1 MVKVAFYCLI
11 LSSVVQDAL
20 LIPTLCLMGL
30 WVAAKEWREI
40 ICYDFS

>member
-1 MVKVAFYCLI
+1 MGKVPFYSLI
-11 LSSVVQDAL
+11 LTSFVQDAL